1 MAVSTVIVI
10 SSDSEDSDSTE
21 ILTDCDS
28 ILTFTPT
35 KRQVALQ
42 FSLCVYRAVCVCPWL
57 VTCLVTIYTLLYS
70 PTSDVESDSDGEHTT
85 ERCRTR

>member
-1 MAVSTVIVI
+1 MAVSTVIMI
-10 SSDSEDSDSTE
+10 SSDSTE

-42 FSLCVYRAVCVCPWL
+42 FSLCISGGVCVSL
-57 VTCLVTIYTLLYS
+57 AIVTCLVTIYTLLYS